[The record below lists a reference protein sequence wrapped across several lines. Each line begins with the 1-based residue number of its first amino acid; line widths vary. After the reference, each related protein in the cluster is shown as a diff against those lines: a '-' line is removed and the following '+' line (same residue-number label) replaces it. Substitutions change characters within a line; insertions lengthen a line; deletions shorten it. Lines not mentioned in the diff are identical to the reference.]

1 MKTKA
6 LFLMAM
12 AIAVLTQTSCSEE
25 DTTLGNNTQKDGG
38 LPVSILVSDK
48 GFNNSS
54 NTRAADSNNE
64 MTEDGKTVMSTEFV
78 DGDSIGVFAIT
89 KQNIPLNNSYV
100 NRLLI
105 MKNGKWTAADGK
117 EFLYYN
123 GVDYFAYYPYKIG
136 KKIADVDPT
145 KHTAPEF
152 FRSHIDTFEPYK
164 NQETAFNYT
173 HSDLMVGQGTL
184 VGTTCQFK
192 MQHMMGLI
200 VIQVPTITHHYKQ
213 ANDPS
218 CEYDVKELY
227 LMDKTEKRVR
237 QLVEGEPI
245 YRYIVRPNAVEALTG
260 KTYTDVD
267 GNFNIF
273 AITHSGVNG
282 GFYKKYVVDGA
293 TNTSDERTY
302 NLGDYYYDDGTISPL
317 KIDHKT
323 VFGVIA
329 YCGKTDVTKDVDYLG
344 NVKQY
349 HTLVMSA
356 SSGVYNNINTS
367 VPAYKLGG
375 YPNGLCFGD
384 LKKAPGHET
393 KDDHYYE
400 PSISS
405 FIPTCEEA
413 IADFGGVWKTDF
425 LIKYRKEGM
434 FNSVI
439 TGATYSATAT
449 SWHSW
454 GTFGILTTA
463 RGKKPSSN
471 VCTTSNVFQPTF
483 GQVVGI
489 MGSKGIGQADDE
501 ELKSKIR
508 AAWTSGKPAAT
519 SNRFVDET
527 LVINMKTAMAKAGFI
542 IVSAGVV
549 LSQYDKDNYL
559 TLGYNTTGSYIQIGV
574 YYQNTNKNVGTS
586 TNMWY
591 GLAF

>member
-213 ANDPS
+213 ANDPT

-267 GNFNIF
+267 GNYNIF

-317 KIDHKT
+317 KITHKT

-356 SSGVYNNINTS
+356 S
-367 VPAYKLGG
+367 
-375 YPNGLCFGD
+375 
-384 LKKAPGHET
+384 
-393 KDDHYYE
+393 
-400 PSISS
+400 
-405 FIPTCEEA
+405 
-413 IADFGGVWKTDF
+413 
-425 LIKYRKEGM
+425 
-434 FNSVI
+434 
-439 TGATYSATAT
+439 
-449 SWHSW
+449 
-454 GTFGILTTA
+454 
-463 RGKKPSSN
+463 N
-471 VCTTSNVFQPTF
+471 VT
-483 GQVVGI
+483 
-489 MGSKGIGQADDE
+489 
-501 ELKSKIR
+501 
-508 AAWTSGKPAAT
+508 
-519 SNRFVDET
+519 
-527 LVINMKTAMAKAGFI
+527 I
-542 IVSAGVV
+542 I
-549 LSQYDKDNYL
+549 
-559 TLGYNTTGSYIQIGV
+559 
-574 YYQNTNKNVGTS
+574 
-586 TNMWY
+586 
-591 GLAF
+591 

>member
-200 VIQVPTITHHYKQ
+200 VIQVPTITHHYKL

-218 CEYDVKELY
+218 CEYDVKEL
-227 LMDKTEKRVR
+227 
-237 QLVEGEPI
+237 
-245 YRYIVRPNAVEALTG
+245 
-260 KTYTDVD
+260 
-267 GNFNIF
+267 
-273 AITHSGVNG
+273 
-282 GFYKKYVVDGA
+282 
-293 TNTSDERTY
+293 
-302 NLGDYYYDDGTISPL
+302 
-317 KIDHKT
+317 
-323 VFGVIA
+323 
-329 YCGKTDVTKDVDYLG
+329 
-344 NVKQY
+344 
-349 HTLVMSA
+349 
-356 SSGVYNNINTS
+356 
-367 VPAYKLGG
+367 
-375 YPNGLCFGD
+375 
-384 LKKAPGHET
+384 
-393 KDDHYYE
+393 
-400 PSISS
+400 
-405 FIPTCEEA
+405 
-413 IADFGGVWKTDF
+413 
-425 LIKYRKEGM
+425 
-434 FNSVI
+434 
-439 TGATYSATAT
+439 
-449 SWHSW
+449 
-454 GTFGILTTA
+454 
-463 RGKKPSSN
+463 
-471 VCTTSNVFQPTF
+471 
-483 GQVVGI
+483 
-489 MGSKGIGQADDE
+489 
-501 ELKSKIR
+501 
-508 AAWTSGKPAAT
+508 
-519 SNRFVDET
+519 
-527 LVINMKTAMAKAGFI
+527 
-542 IVSAGVV
+542 
-549 LSQYDKDNYL
+549 
-559 TLGYNTTGSYIQIGV
+559 
-574 YYQNTNKNVGTS
+574 
-586 TNMWY
+586 
-591 GLAF
+591 

>member
-200 VIQVPTITHHYKQ
+200 VIQVPTITHHYKL

-267 GNFNIF
+267 GNYNIF

-317 KIDHKT
+317 KITHKT

-356 SSGVYNNINTS
+356 SNGVYNNINTS
-367 VPAYKLGG
+367 VPADKLGG

-384 LKKAPGHET
+384 LTKAPGHET
-393 KDDHYYE
+393 KDDKYYQ
-400 PSISS
+400 
-405 FIPTCEEA
+405 PTNTTYIQASENA
-413 IADFGGVWKTDF
+413 IADLGGIWKTEF
-425 LIKYRKEGM
+425 LFTHRKEGRYD
-434 FNSVI
+434 SRL
-439 TGATYSATAT
+439 TGAS
-449 SWHSW
+449 SSGIWSNW
-454 GTFGILTTA
+454 GAFGILTTA
-463 RGKKPSSN
+463 RDKKPSSN

-489 MGSKGIGQADDE
+489 MGSKGIGQANDE
-501 ELKSKIR
+501 ELKNNIR
-508 AAWTSGKPAAT
+508 TAWTSGKPAAT